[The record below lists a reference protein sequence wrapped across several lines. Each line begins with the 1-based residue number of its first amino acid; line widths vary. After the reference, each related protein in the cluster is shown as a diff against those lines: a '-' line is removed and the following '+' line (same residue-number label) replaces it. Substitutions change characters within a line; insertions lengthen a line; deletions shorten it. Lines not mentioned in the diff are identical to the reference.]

1 MTNIAI
7 TVEVPD
13 ELVKE
18 AVAADLLS
26 SDALVAL
33 IRQEIQRRR
42 VDRLFAA
49 ADRLAALDLPVL
61 DEAEIEEEI
70 AAARLGRRDLNA
82 PGA

>member
-1 MTNIAI
+1 MSNIAI

-26 SDALVAL
+26 ADALVDL
-33 IRQEIQRRR
+33 LRQEIQRRR

-61 DEAEIEEEI
+61 DEAEVEAEIE
-70 AAARLGRRDLNA
+70 AARKVS
-82 PGA
+82 

>member
-1 MTNIAI
+1 MTNVAI

-26 SDALVAL
+26 SDALVDL
-33 IRQEIQRRR
+33 IRQEIRRRR

-49 ADRLAALDLPVL
+49 ADRLAVLDAPVL
-61 DEAEIEEEI
+61 SAAEVAAEIEG
-70 AAARLGRRDLNA
+70 ARAKRRDLNA

>member
-1 MTNIAI
+1 MTNVAI

-26 SDALVAL
+26 SDALVDL
-33 IRQEIQRRR
+33 IRQEIRRRR

-49 ADRLAALDLPVL
+49 ADRLAVLDAPVL
-61 DEAEIEEEI
+61 SAAEVATEIE
-70 AAARLGRRDLNA
+70 AARAKRRDLNA